1 MPDGFQNVTVETVTE
16 TVGGKTHKSIRL
28 TLKSTNGSWVIDVAD
43 GESPMATIET
53 PSGAWHDVVLGSSG
67 DIIVH

>member
-1 MPDGFQNVTVETVTE
+1 MAGLENVVIEHVEETVR
-16 TVGGKTHKSIRL
+16 GKPHRSIRL
-28 TLKSTNGSWVIDVAD
+28 TLKSTHGEWVIDVAD

-53 PSGAWHDVVLGSSG
+53 PNGNWHDVVLGSNG

>member
-1 MPDGFQNVTVETVTE
+1 MQGFQNVTVENVTE
-16 TVGGKTHKSIRL
+16 TVGGQTHKSIRL
-28 TLKSTNGSWVIDVAD
+28 TLKSTHGEWVIDVAD

-53 PSGAWHDVVLGSSG
+53 PCGNWHDVVLGSTG

>member
-1 MPDGFQNVTVETVTE
+1 MQGFQNVTVENVTE
-16 TVGGKTHKSIRL
+16 TVAGKTHRSIRL
-28 TLKSTNGSWVIDVAD
+28 TLKSTHGEWVIDVAD

-53 PSGAWHDVVLGSSG
+53 PSGACHDVLLGKNG

>member
-1 MPDGFQNVTVETVTE
+1 MDGLQNVTVEAVTE
-16 TVGGKTHKSIRL
+16 TVRGKTHRSIRL
-28 TLKSTNGSWVIDVAD
+28 TLKSTHGEWVIDVAD

-53 PSGAWHDVVLGSSG
+53 PNGNWHDVVLGKNG

>member
-1 MPDGFQNVTVETVTE
+1 MQGFQNVTVENVTE
-16 TVGGKTHKSIRL
+16 TVGEKTHRSIRL
-28 TLKSTNGSWVIDVAD
+28 TLKSTHGEWVIDVAD

-53 PSGAWHDVVLGSSG
+53 PSGNWHDVVLGSKG